1 MSHESWGSEEAE
13 AENDE
18 GLILIYKVCVAID
31 SNYCTYVIEGGA
43 CQMSNFKPDEI
54 GNYAIGDMTLNKEQL
69 EYFLGV
75 KKVGRSGL
83 KDPTKKWDNGL
94 VTYKFSNE
102 VTEDNKEKVKDA
114 FKIVNFEF
122 EGCINVRL

>member
-1 MSHESWGSEEAE
+1 MH
-13 AENDE
+13 D
-18 GLILIYKVCVAID
+18 
-31 SNYCTYVIEGGA
+31 
-43 CQMSNFKPDEI
+43 FKPDKI
-54 GNYAIGDMTLNKEQL
+54 GNYAMGDMTLNKEQF
-69 EYFLGV
+69 EYFFGV

-83 KDPTKKWDNGL
+83 KHPTRKWDNGL

-114 FKIVNFEF
+114 FKIVNSEF

>member
-1 MSHESWGSEEAE
+1 M
-13 AENDE
+13 N
-18 GLILIYKVCVAID
+18 
-31 SNYCTYVIEGGA
+31 
-43 CQMSNFKPDEI
+43 NFKPDEI

-94 VTYKFSNE
+94 VTYKFSDE
-102 VTEDNKEKVKDA
+102 ITEDKKGKIRAA
-114 FKIVNFEF
+114 FKIVNSEF
-122 EGCINVRL
+122 EGCINVRLYD

>member
-54 GNYAIGDMTLNKEQL
+54 GNYALGDMTLNKEQL

-75 KKVGRSGL
+75 KKVGRSGF
-83 KDPTKKWDNGL
+83 KDPTRKWDNGL
-94 VTYKFSNE
+94 VPYKFSDE
-102 VTEDNKEKVKDA
+102 ITEDEMEKVNDA
-114 FKIVNFEF
+114 FKIVNSEF